1 MIPMALSSGVG
12 STTSS
17 TRLSSLIT
25 LITLMITMITLT
37 ILITL
42 TDDYPGHDDDYQHY
56 PDNKVWGPISCTG
69 ALP

>member
-25 LITLMITMITLT
+25 LMITMITLT

-42 TDDYPGHDDDYQHY
+42 TDDYPGPDDDYQHC